1 MADGTITIDTEI
13 DEKGLKIGL
22 RDIEASAKRI
32 ASTVRGVGEK
42 SKIAIQKQVDAI
54 SRLNHQYEQQ
64 KKKVDELKEKVK
76 DLSEVKTETE
86 EYKKVKQELAELDLE
101 FEKVEG
107 KQREWLEMGFT
118 MDSGPLKELDRELD
132 KIWADME
139 RLQSKQKEMENSGR
153 AYLKPEKTKEYIDA
167 VEKQRIEEKKLQD
180 MNNRLNTSFLSLE
193 QKVRECGK
201 EALKSSTKLQSLVK
215 AVQNFSSKAVTSGI
229 NGFKKRLTSIN
240 RAIEKLLRN
249 FLKLSSGA
257 ITGGLKRL
265 ANGIFAIHKSA
276 NKTTMSFGRM
286 LGTSLLLAGAFRAIS
301 GIINGIGTG
310 FNNLVQCSES
320 VNTSVSALYSS
331 LLRLQNAFA
340 TAFAPILTVAQPY
353 LTRLMDL
360 LADAATYAGMF
371 FARLTGQDYFL
382 KAKKVQENYAKNLG
396 QTADSTKDV
405 ADATKDAAKELKGY
419 LSPLD
424 EISKYGEKDFLSD
437 NINTPSGGGIGTG
450 LEPSDMFEKV
460 PIEDSIKRMVDKLK
474 QFIKSEDW
482 EGLGAYIA
490 DGINRGLQKIYNVIS
505 WDNVGPKIVSF
516 VDAFTRTFNSLADNI
531 DWNLLGRTLGAGVNT
546 IVNTLNLLI
555 TGIDW
560 KNFGK
565 KFAEGITGI
574 IYEVDW
580 NNLGELLGNRFM
592 ILWDVFNGMVHNL
605 PYEDTGRAVSDLLN
619 GVFRQISFA
628 EVGDTLATGLNGA
641 FSSLYHFAVNFDWKQ
656 MVDNVAGGMNT
667 FFAEFNWKGN
677 GEKLNV
683 FIENLLHSLLEIAET
698 TDWNAFG
705 KGVGEFL
712 GEIDW
717 GGHLKTVIQIIKET
731 LDGLFNSLEESGTA
745 GEIAA
750 FLGKAFLAVKI
761 ADITGVSSLVKALV
775 GVIGKKLISAENI
788 ASVAGKLKEL
798 FGSGTKDA
806 GDLLEGLGRAADTAA
821 NGGFKK
827 LLAAIGSSGAG
838 IGLIAVL
845 PLATSLLA
853 GFVEKLQGGNGKLSE
868 MGAAIEDMAGKLQ
881 NMGAISSQQADEVYK
896 IVDSCEDAGMSAEE
910 MTNTVMEKF
919 AEWGLS
925 TQNVNAVLQD
935 NDYWTTKTK
944 ESVDLLAQGAEQ
956 LGAGMSKT
964 AGEIDL
970 SSVSMKEAM
979 GGMRDALWELS
990 MTGGEFSGTY
1000 QGILMSMDDT
1010 LSSATTAQEALD
1022 MISGQLEAAGV
1033 PADEFID
1040 KLGVYF
1046 PQATQAVK
1054 TSVDTNIVG
1063 AQQTVTSSMK
1073 TAGDA
1078 VDKESKDMK
1087 KAAEENLP
1095 GVAGAVET
1103 AFSDVDQTTVT
1114 KWGSSSAEVKK
1125 NLDHMKQ
1132 TAAKK
1137 LAEMTETVRSYSQ
1150 SMYNIM
1156 TKKWESIA
1164 RRVGQIIA
1172 EMNSKQINP
1181 KLGSAVNIVQ
1191 SRWQQ
1196 AAAKTEQMWSRISRT
1211 VANSIAGMTR
1221 RIQNE
1226 MNSMI
1231 STINYGISNI
1241 NYSISGIEAAMNFGP
1256 WEVPTATGSRIIGFH
1271 ASFPR
1276 VPNVPYLASGAVIPP
1291 RSEFLAVLG
1300 DQKSGNNIEAPE
1312 SLLRKIVREESG
1324 AVTGGGQYRF
1334 TAQLNRRTIFD
1345 EVIEE
1350 AKLRRDLN
1358 GRNPFLLT

>member
-13 DEKGLKIGL
+13 DKKRLKIGL
-22 RDIEASAKRI
+22 RDIEASAKRM
-32 ASTVRGVGEK
+32 ASTVGGVGEK

-64 KKKVDELKEKVK
+64 KKKVDKLKEKVK

-86 EYKKVKQELAELDLE
+86 EYKKVKQELTELDLE

-153 AYLKPEKTKEYIDA
+153 AYLKPEKTKEFIDA

-201 EALKSSTKLQSLVK
+201 EALRSSTKLQSFVK

-229 NGFKKRLTSIN
+229 NGFKKRLNSIN
-240 RAIEKLLRN
+240 RAIEKLLKN

-276 NKTTMSFGRM
+276 NKTTMSLGRI

-310 FNNLVQCSES
+310 FNNLVQCSEH
-320 VNTSVSALYSS
+320 VNASVSALYSS
-331 LLRLQNAFA
+331 LIGLQNAFA

-382 KAKKVQENYAKNLG
+382 KAKKVQENYAENLG

-405 ADATKDAAKELKGY
+405 TDATKDAAKELKGY

-424 EISKYGEKDFLSD
+424 EISKYGENDYLSD

-460 PIEDSIKRMVDKLK
+460 PIEDSIKRMADKLK

-490 DGINRGLQKIYNVIS
+490 DGINRGLQKIYNVIN
-505 WDNVGPKIVSF
+505 WDNVGPKIIPF
-516 VDAFTRTFNSLADNI
+516 INAFTRTFNSLADNI
-531 DWNLLGRTLGAGVNT
+531 DWNLLGRTLGTGVNT

-560 KNFGK
+560 KNLGK

-574 IYEVDW
+574 VYEVDW
-580 NNLGELLGNRFM
+580 NNLGELMGNRFM
-592 ILWDVFNGMVHNL
+592 ILWDVLNGMIHNL
-605 PYEDTGRAVSDLLN
+605 PYEDIGRAVSDLLN

-628 EVGDTLATGLNGA
+628 DVGDTLATGLNGA

-667 FFAEFNWKGN
+667 FFAEFDWKGN

-683 FIENLLHSLLEIAET
+683 FIENLLNVLLEIAET

-717 GGHLKTVIQIIKET
+717 SGHLKKVIQIIKEA
-731 LDGLFNSLEESGTA
+731 LNGLFGSLEESGTA

-761 ADITGVSSLVKALV
+761 ADITGISSLVKVLV
-775 GVIGKKLISAENI
+775 GAIGKKLVSAENI
-788 ASVAGKLKEL
+788 TSVAGKLKEL
-798 FGSGTKDA
+798 FGSGTKEA
-806 GDLLEGLGRAADTAA
+806 GDSLEGLGRAAGIAA

-868 MGAAIEDMAGKLQ
+868 MGAAIDDMAGKLQ

-910 MTNTVMEKF
+910 MTNTVMTKF

-944 ESVDLLAQGAEQ
+944 ESVDILAQGAEQ

-1022 MISGQLEAAGV
+1022 MIAGQLEAAGV

-1046 PQATQAVK
+1046 PQAMQTVK

-1063 AQQTVTSSMK
+1063 AQQIVTSSMK

-1103 AFSDVDQTTVT
+1103 AFSDVDETTVT

-1164 RRVGQIIA
+1164 KRVGQIIA

-1196 AAAKTEQMWSRISRT
+1196 AATKTEQMWSRISRT

-1324 AVTGGGQYRF
+1324 TAPGGGQYRF

-1350 AKLRRDLN
+1350 AKMRRDLN

>member
-13 DEKGLKIGL
+13 DKKRLKIGL
-22 RDIEASAKRI
+22 RDIEASAKRM
-32 ASTVRGVGEK
+32 ASTVGGVGEK

-76 DLSEVKTETE
+76 DLSEVKIETE
-86 EYKKVKQELAELDLE
+86 EYKKVKQELTELDLE

-153 AYLKPEKTKEYIDA
+153 AYLKPEKTKEYINA

-201 EALKSSTKLQSLVK
+201 EALRSSTKLQSLVK

-229 NGFKKRLTSIN
+229 NGFKKRLNSIN
-240 RAIEKLLRN
+240 RAIEKLLKN

-265 ANGIFAIHKSA
+265 ANGIFAIQKSA
-276 NKTTMSFGRM
+276 NKTTMSLGRM
-286 LGTSLLLAGAFRAIS
+286 LGTSLLLAGAFRAIT

-310 FNNLVQCSES
+310 FNNLVQCSEH
-320 VNTSVSALYSS
+320 VNASVSALYSS
-331 LLRLQNAFA
+331 LTRLQNAFA

-382 KAKKVQENYAKNLG
+382 KAKKVQENYAENLG

-424 EISKYGEKDFLSD
+424 EISKYGENDYLSD

-460 PIEDSIKRMVDKLK
+460 PIEDSIKRMADKLK

-490 DGINRGLQKIYNVIS
+490 DGINRGLQKIYNVIN
-505 WDNVGPKIVSF
+505 WDNVGPKIIPF
-516 VDAFTRTFNSLADNI
+516 INAFTRTFNSLADNI
-531 DWNLLGRTLGAGVNT
+531 DWNLLGRTLGTGVNT

-560 KNFGK
+560 KNLGK

-574 IYEVDW
+574 VYEVDW
-580 NNLGELLGNRFM
+580 NNLGELMGNRFM
-592 ILWDVFNGMVHNL
+592 ILWDVLNGMIHNL
-605 PYEDTGRAVSDLLN
+605 PYEDIGRAASDLLN

-628 EVGDTLATGLNGA
+628 DVGDTLATGLNGA

-667 FFAEFNWKGN
+667 FFAEFDWKGN

-683 FIENLLHSLLEIAET
+683 FIENLLNVLLEIAET

-717 GGHLKTVIQIIKET
+717 SGHLKKVIQIIKEA
-731 LDGLFNSLEESGTA
+731 LNSLFGSLEESGTA

-761 ADITGVSSLVKALV
+761 ADITGISSLVKVLV
-775 GVIGKKLISAENI
+775 GAIGKKLVSAENI
-788 ASVAGKLKEL
+788 TSVAGKLKEL
-798 FGSGTKDA
+798 FGSGTKEA
-806 GDLLEGLGRAADTAA
+806 GDSLEGLGRAAGIAA

-868 MGAAIEDMAGKLQ
+868 MGAAIDDMAGKLQ

-910 MTNTVMEKF
+910 MTNTVMTKF

-944 ESVDLLAQGAEQ
+944 ESVDLLTQGAEQ

-979 GGMRDALWELS
+979 GGMRDALYELS
-990 MTGGEFSGTY
+990 LSSDEFGGSY

-1010 LSSATTAQEALD
+1010 LASSATAQEALNLLT
-1022 MISGQLEAAGV
+1022 GQLEAAGI
-1033 PADEFID
+1033 PADEFIV
-1040 KLGVYF
+1040 KLSEKF
-1046 PQATQAVK
+1046 PQAAQAVK
-1054 TSVDTNIVG
+1054 TSVDTNITG
-1063 AQQTVTSSMK
+1063 SMQTVENKTK
-1073 TAGDA
+1073 TAGDT
-1078 VDKESKDMK
+1078 VEKETAEMK
-1087 KAAEENLP
+1087 KAAEKNLP
-1095 GVAGAVET
+1095 GVSEAVD
-1103 AFSDVDQTTVT
+1103 ASFSDVDETTVT

-1132 TAAKK
+1132 TAAMK
-1137 LAEMTETVRSYSQ
+1137 LAEMTKTVQSYSQ

-1156 TKKWESIA
+1156 TKKWEYMA
-1164 RRVGQIIA
+1164 ERVGQIIT

-1191 SRWQQ
+1191 AKWQQ
-1196 AAAKTEQMWSRISRT
+1196 AAVKTEHMWDRMSRT
-1211 VANSIAGMTR
+1211 VANSISGMTN
-1221 RIQNE
+1221 RIRNE

-1256 WEVPTATGSRIIGFH
+1256 WEVPTVTGSRIIGFH

-1276 VPNVPYLASGAVIPP
+1276 VPNVPYLAKGAVIPP

-1300 DQKSGNNIEAPE
+1300 DQKQGNNIEAPE
-1312 SLLRKIVREESG
+1312 SLLRKIVREE
-1324 AVTGGGQYRF
+1324 TGGTAGGNYRF
-1334 TAQLNRRTIFD
+1334 TVQLNRRTIYD

-1350 AKLRRDLN
+1350 AKLRRDQS
-1358 GRNPFLLT
+1358 GFNPFLLT